1 MDTMRDRFA
10 PVVSRLLDED
20 PRVAVVLAAI
30 GTDAFAGA
38 ARRHPDRVV
47 DVGIREQLLIGTAAG
62 LALTGLRPVAHTFAS
77 FLVERPFEQVKLDLG
92 HQEAG
97 AVLVSAAAS
106 FDWPAGGYTHMAPGD
121 VALLDTLDGWTVH
134 VPGHPD
140 EAETLLR
147 HAVAAGDDKVYVR
160 LSVQANGQ
168 ALPVDGE
175 RFRTVREGRSGV
187 VVAVGPM
194 LDAVLAATKGL
205 DVTVLY
211 ATTVRPFDGAALR
224 RATET
229 AGADVVL
236 VEPYLAGT
244 STAAANDALSDVP
257 HRLLGLGVGRRE
269 LRRYGRPEEHVAAH
283 GLDARSLRERI
294 AGFLGAAW
302 RQESARMS
310 RSSPS
315 SSMASSRARTQANW
329 DSWSAIQNFPGS
341 ASTSSSRSSLGQRTA
356 REVSSSGSVANIF
369 PATRNVGMLQA
380 IFSVV
385 SGRDRAIRRT
395 SSASG
400 MAGTVSAR
408 TDNHLVRAV
417 AGMRL
422 Q

>member
-20 PRVAVVLAAI
+20 PRVAVVLAEI
-30 GTDAFAGA
+30 GADGFAEA

-47 DVGIREQLLIGTAAG
+47 NVGIREQLLVGAAAG
-62 LALTGLRPVAHTFAS
+62 LALTGLRPVVHTFAS

-92 HQEAG
+92 HQDAG

-160 LSVQANGQ
+160 LSVQSNRQG
-168 ALPVDGE
+168 LPVDGQ

-194 LDAVLAATKGL
+194 LDATLAATEGL

-224 RATET
+224 RATEA
-229 AGADVVL
+229 AGTDVVL

-244 STAAANDALSDVP
+244 STTAANDALAEVP
-257 HRLLGLGVGRRE
+257 HRILGLGVGRRE
-269 LRRYGRPEEHVAAH
+269 LRRYGQVGEHVAAH

-294 AGFLGAAW
+294 EGFLKAA
-302 RQESARMS
+302 
-310 RSSPS
+310 
-315 SSMASSRARTQANW
+315 T
-329 DSWSAIQNFPGS
+329 
-341 ASTSSSRSSLGQRTA
+341 
-356 REVSSSGSVANIF
+356 
-369 PATRNVGMLQA
+369 PA
-380 IFSVV
+380 
-385 SGRDRAIRRT
+385 
-395 SSASG
+395 
-400 MAGTVSAR
+400 
-408 TDNHLVRAV
+408 
-417 AGMRL
+417 
-422 Q
+422 